1 MFVSAGIPEI
11 TPPFSKIVVLIDSS
25 FSNFTEGLSSLVKSI
40 EAFPKDS
47 ILLLI
52 PSLSL
57 SRSMLSIIPS
67 SSVSRGQI
75 LTTTFEERNS
85 KLEQSKTPFNL

>member
-1 MFVSAGIPEI
+1 MLAGILDI
-11 TPPFSKIVVLIDSS
+11 IPPFSKIELLTDSS
-25 FSNFTEGLSSLVKSI
+25 LSNLIVGFSSFVKSI

-57 SRSMLSIIPS
+57 SISILSIIPS
-67 SSVSRGQI
+67 
-75 LTTTFEERNS
+75 
-85 KLEQSKTPFNL
+85 